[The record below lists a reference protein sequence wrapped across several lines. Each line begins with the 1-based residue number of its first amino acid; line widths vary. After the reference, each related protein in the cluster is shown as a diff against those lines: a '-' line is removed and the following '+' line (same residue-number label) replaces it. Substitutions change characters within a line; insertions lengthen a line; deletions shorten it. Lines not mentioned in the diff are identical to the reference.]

1 MSNMICQIADS
12 SGGLPR
18 DFMEQHDIHEVPFYF
33 KFEGTDYYREN
44 VDYSLPEFYRHMEEF
59 PNDVPKTSAPNLND
73 WLTVLEEQYIKGI
86 TQYIITTISAKLS
99 SSPQT
104 ALLAKNAF
112 LEKHPD
118 VQVELV
124 DSGTCACGQAALEIA
139 VAKMIESGRD
149 FQAILSMIRRIAG
162 NVNTL
167 FVVNNL
173 KYMQAGGRIG
183 GATAFIG
190 KLAQIKPVCEF
201 VNGAVH
207 PVKAAIGRKN
217 SLKSMVDIAVSK
229 IAKMSRP
236 IISVQN
242 AGFPQDAEHA
252 IAYFRKASG
261 FSGTIYQSDLGI
273 TVGAHSGP
281 GAAGIGF
288 IEDPLALT

>member
-1 MSNMICQIADS
+1 MSKMICQIADS

-18 DFMEQHDIHEVPFYF
+18 DFMNQHDIQEVPFYF

-44 VDYSLPEFYRHMEEF
+44 VDYSLSEFYKHMEDF

-73 WLTVLEEQYIKGI
+73 WLTVLEEQYAKGI
-86 TQYIITTISAKLS
+86 TQYIVTTISAKLS
-99 SSPQT
+99 SSPQN
-104 ALLAKNAF
+104 ALLAKSAF

-118 VQVELV
+118 AQVALI
-124 DSGTCACGQAALEIA
+124 DSATCACGQAALEIA
-139 VAKMIESGRD
+139 IAKMIEGGRD

-183 GATAFIG
+183 GATAFLG
-190 KLAQIKPVCEF
+190 KLTQIKPVCEF

-207 PVKAAIGRKN
+207 PIKAAIGRKN
-217 SLKSMVDIAVSK
+217 SLKLMIDTAVSK
-229 IAKMSRP
+229 ISKMSKP
-236 IISVQN
+236 IISIQN
-242 AGFPQDAEHA
+242 AGFAEDAEYA
-252 IAYFRKASG
+252 LEYFRKVTDYSG
-261 FSGTIYQSDLGI
+261 HIYRSDLGI